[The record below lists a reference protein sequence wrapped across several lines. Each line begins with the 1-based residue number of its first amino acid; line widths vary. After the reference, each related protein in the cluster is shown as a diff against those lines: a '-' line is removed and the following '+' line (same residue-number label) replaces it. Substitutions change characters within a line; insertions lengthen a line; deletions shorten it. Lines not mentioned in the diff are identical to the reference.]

1 MQNMKDMKNRKKQPS
16 SAREAAVGA
25 SVALIMSLLG
35 GWAAYGFSGS
45 YSVAAAATGMGLA
58 IGLVIYLIVARS
70 GR

>member
-1 MQNMKDMKNRKKQPS
+1 MKNMKKQPS

-35 GWAAYGFSGS
+35 GWAAYGFSDS

-58 IGLVIYLIVARS
+58 IGLVIYLLVARS